1 MIDKKRLFKY
11 FIMLFVVAASTF
23 YIPGCSIINS
33 HAFYIGLLAASTF
46 AILDQCF
53 PNHIIINKTENN

>member
-1 MIDKKRLFKY
+1 MIDKKKLFKY
-11 FIMLFVVAASTF
+11 LILLFVVSASTF

-33 HAFYIGLLAASTF
+33 HAFYVGLLAASTF

-53 PNHIIINKTENN
+53 PNQVIIDKSDSN